1 MKEDTNDAGFGDD
14 SLERYLVRIADGD
27 EAAMSAFY
35 DLTKARVFGI
45 CLRILKAADSA
56 EEATLEV
63 YTKIWTQAHRFKA
76 SKGVPRV
83 WINTLTRNTCLDFL
97 RMESRR
103 VRHAMETCYV
113 APDSVPPPQEAALL
127 NQQLAH
133 SIRQSMQALTES
145 QKIVILAAFFD
156 GLSHS
161 QIAKAYNLPLG
172 SVKTR
177 IRTGLEVLRRELDQ
191 ALGAPL

>member
-145 QKIVILAAFFD
+145 QKIVILGALFG
-156 GLSHS
+156 GLSPS
-161 QIAKAYNLPLG
+161 QIAKA
-172 SVKTR
+172 
-177 IRTGLEVLRRELDQ
+177 
-191 ALGAPL
+191 